1 MVRETRFTGFG
12 DAGRSGFGTRT
23 PNLSFESES
32 DSGSEDPIP
41 YFLVSDDE
49 PLPPIFEETR
59 RDSFFASTGF
69 KAGVAATFAAAAVG
83 AVLSVTDPIALVAN
97 LKASLTGAFSHPSP
111 PRNPATIGIA
121 NSWPDA
127 WSAPTRNEI
136 AAVFK
141 APRQGPP
148 EIHQADVHPIDSG
161 QQLEASQP
169 EARRPL
175 EERLPDMRQPA
186 AERQSEVSQPV
197 QQVEER
203 QPQVRQPMAGR
214 QPEAGQQIE
223 QRRPEVR
230 QQMAARQP
238 EEPKPEAVATPVR
251 RMDPDELAALIKRAE
266 GLIAIGDIPPAR
278 LLLKRAADAQAPRAA
293 LLLARTYDPAVLG
306 TPDMRSIQPDPAA
319 ARHWYQKAAELGSLD
334 AQKRLAEIKN

>member
-12 DAGRSGFGTRT
+12 DAGRPRFGTRT
-23 PNLSFESES
+23 PNLSFENES
-32 DSGSEDPIP
+32 DAGPEDPIP

-59 RDSFFASTGF
+59 GDPFFSSTGF
-69 KAGVAATFAAAAVG
+69 KAGVAAAFAAAAVG
-83 AVLSVTDPIALVAN
+83 TVLSVTDPIAVFAN
-97 LKASLTGAFSHPSP
+97 LKASLTGAFTHPSP
-111 PRNPATIGIA
+111 PRNASTIGIA

-161 QQLEASQP
+161 QQLEVSQP

-175 EERLPDMRQPA
+175 EERLP
-186 AERQSEVSQPV
+186 EV
-197 QQVEER
+197 R
-203 QPQVRQPMAGR
+203 
-214 QPEAGQQIE
+214 QQIE
-223 QRRPEVR
+223 QRQPEVRQPVETRQPEVR

-238 EEPKPEAVATPVR
+238 EERKPEAVATPVR

-266 GLIAIGDIPPAR
+266 SLIAIGDIPPAR
-278 LLLKRAADAQAPRAA
+278 LLLERAADAQAPKAA

-319 ARHWYQKAAELGSLD
+319 ARYWYQKAAELGSLD
-334 AQKRLAEIKN
+334 AQKRLAETKN